1 MRGGLMKQKI
11 AVFFGGR
18 SAEYA
23 VSLRSAATVLSA
35 LSREKYD
42 VLSVGI
48 TREGAWLLTS
58 ATPEAIAADDW
69 QKGAIPCLLS
79 PDRAVPGLWLFPEG
93 EPPRR
98 EQVRVLFPVLH
109 GAYGE
114 DGCIQGLFALSGIPH
129 VGCGVHASAIGMDK
143 AATKTLL
150 AARDVPM
157 LPHLTVP
164 PDMSTAVAANE
175 AELRFSY
182 PMFVKPTSGGSSI
195 GAGKAKNRE
204 ELEQAI
210 AAAMPHG
217 TVMIEP
223 FLSAREIEVAVTDGH
238 ADGVG
243 EIVAEGATFYDY
255 ETKYEKDTARLLIP
269 APLPPKIE
277 HAVRAYAERV
287 YRTLSCRGGVR
298 VDFFLSRGSGN
309 LYFNEINTLPGF
321 TDISMY
327 PRLAR
332 RKGSLTYLL
341 DRLIKGAFSR

>member
-18 SAEYA
+18 STEYA

-42 VLSVGI
+42 VLAVGI

-58 ATPEAIAADDW
+58 ATPEAIAADAW
-69 QKGAIPCLLS
+69 QEGGIPCLLS
-79 PDRAVPGLWLFPEG
+79 PDRAAPGLWLFPEG
-93 EPPRR
+93 EAPRR
-98 EQVRVLFPVLH
+98 EQVRVLFPVMH

-129 VGCGVHASAIGMDK
+129 VGCGVRASAIGMDK
-143 AATKTLL
+143 AVTKTLV
-150 AARDVPM
+150 AARGIPT

-164 PDMSTAVAANE
+164 PDMSTAAAVDD
-175 AELRFSY
+175 AELRFCY
-182 PMFVKPTSGGSSI
+182 PMFVKPAAGGSSV
-195 GAGKAKNRE
+195 GAAKAKDRRE
-204 ELEQAI
+204 LACAI

-243 EIVAEGATFYDY
+243 EIAAEGADFYDY
-255 ETKYEKDTARLLIP
+255 ETKYEKNTARLLIP
-269 APLPPKIE
+269 APLPQKTE
-277 HAVRAYAERV
+277 RAVRAYAEEV
-287 YRTLSCRGGVR
+287 YRALSCRGGVR
-298 VDFFLSRGSGN
+298 VDFFLARDSGH

-332 RKGSLTYLL
+332 RGGSLSYLL
-341 DRLIKGAFSR
+341 DRLIEGAFSR